1 MKKTR
6 GYDNTFQ
13 TLKVKHKRL
22 LIAVINDCFQKHYP
36 QEAPVELLPN
46 RSVLVSEGSKGV
58 VDIEDREN
66 DCVLKI
72 GEDYY
77 LVEVQTYDDE
87 NMAIR
92 IAEYTFIFG
101 RDYAQ
106 EQAEREKVE
115 NKLIGQGYPYQGRV
129 TMHIPHF
136 TVIYIKPTERTPRYT
151 EITYAFPDGREIT
164 YSEKNVFLSDL
175 TKEEIIE
182 KKLYAYI
189 PFYIARYERELST
202 EKNYQKALEDLAF
215 FRDKMI
221 ELHQNRELTGD
232 ELTDL
237 GDFVNTIV
245 VHITDGNNLE
255 KEATSIMGGKVLE
268 TKSERLRREGR
279 EEERDILADAI
290 ARIKNGEKTEDIIN
304 SGIDPQT
311 VEKAVD
317 IVQLFLG

>member
-1 MKKTR
+1 M
-6 GYDNTFQ
+6 
-13 TLKVKHKRL
+13 
-22 LIAVINDCFQKHYP
+22 
-36 QEAPVELLPN
+36 
-46 RSVLVSEGSKGV
+46 
-58 VDIEDREN
+58 
-66 DCVLKI
+66 
-72 GEDYY
+72 
-77 LVEVQTYDDE
+77 
-87 NMAIR
+87 
-92 IAEYTFIFG
+92 
-101 RDYAQ
+101 
-106 EQAEREKVE
+106 
-115 NKLIGQGYPYQGRV
+115 
-129 TMHIPHF
+129 
-136 TVIYIKPTERTPRYT
+136 
-151 EITYAFPDGREIT
+151 
-164 YSEKNVFLSDL
+164 SDL

-189 PFYIARYERELST
+189 PFYIARYERELSG

-221 ELHQNRELTGD
+221 ELHQKRELTGD

>member
-1 MKKTR
+1 
-6 GYDNTFQ
+6 
-13 TLKVKHKRL
+13 
-22 LIAVINDCFQKHYP
+22 
-36 QEAPVELLPN
+36 
-46 RSVLVSEGSKGV
+46 
-58 VDIEDREN
+58 
-66 DCVLKI
+66 
-72 GEDYY
+72 
-77 LVEVQTYDDE
+77 
-87 NMAIR
+87 
-92 IAEYTFIFG
+92 
-101 RDYAQ
+101 
-106 EQAEREKVE
+106 
-115 NKLIGQGYPYQGRV
+115 
-129 TMHIPHF
+129 MHTPHF

-151 EITYAFPDGREIT
+151 EITYVFPDGRVIT